1 MKRISFYLCA
11 LTLFIEAFLFTSC
24 KKEYSIEGGV
34 QAQYTIS
41 GSPTACVPAL
51 LSGFYIE
58 GKKTDVTNTVQ
69 INADVTFAGN
79 YTIFTTP
86 VDGISFT
93 SSGTFTDT
101 GMHVVTLQCTGT
113 PESAG
118 TFSIKI
124 PGDNGCSFTVSVLN
138 KAPASYLLRGD
149 PSDCASISS
158 QSTFIEGQVLNAS
171 DTVSLQVV
179 VSAPGSYSIST
190 DTVSGVSFSAS
201 GTFSAVGAQTVTLYA
216 SGSASAA
223 GFLFFKV
230 KADSSQ
236 CSFSI
241 AVQNADPLATYVLQS
256 GISNGLA
263 YCSPQSIQGNYT
275 AGIPL
280 DSSNTITVSPYATIK
295 GNYTISTYR
304 INGMI
309 FYASG
314 TFPAPGNYSVAL
326 RGSGTPLVVGTFTFT
341 PFIIGPAPIG
351 GRSCDVD
358 INVK

>member
-1 MKRISFYLCA
+1 MRKACFHLYSLLLLLLVI
-11 LTLFIEAFLFTSC
+11 LFTSC
-24 KKEYSIEGGV
+24 KKEYSIEGGA

-41 GSPTACVPAL
+41 GSPTTCVPAV

-79 YTIFTTP
+79 YTIYTTP

-93 SSGTFTDT
+93 ASGTFTDT

-113 PESAG
+113 PESPG

-124 PGDNGCSFTVSVLN
+124 PGDNGCSFIVTLLN
-138 KAPASYLLRGD
+138 KAPASYVLRGD
-149 PSDCASISS
+149 PNDCASISS
-158 QSTFIEGQVLNAS
+158 QSTFIEGQVLNAA

-179 VSAPGSYSIST
+179 VSAPGSYSSST
-190 DTVSGVSFSAS
+190 DTISGVSFSAS
-201 GTFSAVGAQTVTLYA
+201 GTFSAIGSQTVTLYA
-216 SGSASAA
+216 HGVAGSA
-223 GFLFFKV
+223 GFLTFKV
-230 KADSSQ
+230 KADSTQ

-241 AVQNADPLATYVLQS
+241 PVQNADPLATYVLQS
-256 GISNGLA
+256 GIQNGLA

-280 DSSNTITVSPYATIK
+280 NSSNTITVSPYATIK
-295 GNYTISTYR
+295 GNYTISTFKL
-304 INGMI
+304 NGMI
-309 FYASG
+309 FSASG

-326 RGSGTPLVVGTFTFT
+326 QGSGTPLVVGTFTVT
-341 PFIIGPAPIG
+341 PFIIGPAPLG
-351 GRSCDVD
+351 GQSCVVD

>member
-1 MKRISFYLCA
+1 MRRISFYLYA
-11 LTLFIEAFLFTSC
+11 FTFFIMVILFTSC
-24 KKEYSIEGGV
+24 KKEYSIEGGS
-34 QAQYTIS
+34 QAQYSIS
-41 GSPTACVPAL
+41 GSPTKCVPAV
-51 LSGFYIE
+51 LSGFYIK

-69 INADVTFAGN
+69 INADVNFAGN

-93 SSGTFTDT
+93 ASGTFTDT
-101 GMHVVTLQCTGT
+101 GMHVVTLQCTGA

-118 TFSIKI
+118 TFSVKI
-124 PGDNGCSFTVSVLN
+124 PGDNGCSFAVSVLN

-149 PSDCASISS
+149 PNDCAGISS
-158 QSTFIEGQVLNAS
+158 QSTFIEGEVLHTS
-171 DTVSLQVV
+171 DTVALQVI
-179 VSAPGSYSIST
+179 VSAPGSYSIFT

-201 GTFSAVGAQTVTLYA
+201 GTFSAIGAQTVTLVA

-223 GFLFFKV
+223 GLLFLKV
-230 KADSSQ
+230 RADSTQ

-263 YCSPQSIQGNYT
+263 YCTPQSIQGNYT

-280 DSSNTITVSPYATIK
+280 NSSNTITVSPYATVS
-295 GNYTISTYR
+295 GNYTISTSK

-309 FYASG
+309 FSASG
-314 TFPAPGNYSVAL
+314 TFPAAGVYSVAL
-326 RGSGTPLVVGTFTFT
+326 QGSGTPLIVGIFIVT
-341 PFIIGPAPIG
+341 PFIIGPAPLG
-351 GRSCDVD
+351 GQSCAID

>member
-1 MKRISFYLCA
+1 MRKICFYLCVF
-11 LTLFIEAFLFTSC
+11 TLFTEAFLLTSC
-24 KKEYSIEGGV
+24 KKEYSIEGGA

-41 GSPTACVPAL
+41 GSPTTCVRAVV
-51 LSGFYIE
+51 SGFYIE
-58 GKKTDVTNTVQ
+58 QKKTDLTNTVQ
-69 INADVTFAGN
+69 INVDVTFAGN

-86 VDGISFT
+86 VDGILFT

-118 TFSIKI
+118 TFSINI

-138 KAPASYLLRGD
+138 KAPASYLLGGN
-149 PSDCASISS
+149 PNDCASISS
-158 QSTFIEGQVLNAS
+158 QSTFIEGQLLNAS
-171 DTVSLQVV
+171 DTVALQVV

-201 GTFSAVGAQTVTLYA
+201 GTFSAIGAQTITLFA
-216 SGSASAA
+216 SGSASAS

-256 GISNGLA
+256 GISNGMD
-263 YCSPQSIQGNYT
+263 YCSPQSIRGNYT

-280 DSSNTITVSPYATIK
+280 DSSNTITVSPYATVK
-295 GNYTISTYR
+295 GNYTISTYK

-309 FYASG
+309 FSASG
-314 TFPAPGNYSVAL
+314 TFSAPGNYSVAL
-326 RGSGTPLVVGTFTFT
+326 QGSGTPLVVGTFTVT
-341 PFIIGPAPIG
+341 PFIIGPAPLG